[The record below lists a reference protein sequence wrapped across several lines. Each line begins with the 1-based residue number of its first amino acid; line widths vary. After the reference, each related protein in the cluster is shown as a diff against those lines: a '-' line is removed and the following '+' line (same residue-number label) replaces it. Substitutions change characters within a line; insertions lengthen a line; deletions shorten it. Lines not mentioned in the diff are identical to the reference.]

1 MTEADLQVEYNQVLK
16 RYNSTK
22 DKMINLI
29 EDKNC
34 LIKHKYFVLKTDY
47 IKKIGHLENMLFDLD
62 IKLAISKRRIEL
74 ANESIVQN
82 KTINLAMI
90 EAEIKDEFRDFLDA
104 LNSNNNEI
112 SIANYTENMSR
123 LSELDLQELKRYYV
137 GIAKLIYPDINSDL
151 NDVQKSLWTKAEIA
165 YENGEIQFLRIIYK
179 LAQDET
185 NATNDNIEKPI
196 GELKDLIE
204 TFEER
209 IKKEEREIAI
219 ILDNFPFNRAQ
230 LLVDKQKIREIQS
243 ELRQSIKEANSIL
256 ELMEDHFIMM
266 LDDTIFIN

>member
-112 SIANYTENMSR
+112 SIANYAENMSR